1 MRRRQREKEN
11 CLTVLCVGFR
21 YAAERMLQR
30 GAQSDQQ
37 QEEHAIYR
45 EAANSMDSVL
55 HGEGG
60 RRSGRSDGM
69 AKMLHRNRN
78 AHMNQFL
85 SGAAKRGL
93 VEQRKASQAVQ
104 DQYYSY
110 QYN

>member
-1 MRRRQREKEN
+1 
-11 CLTVLCVGFR
+11 
-21 YAAERMLQR
+21 MLQR

-37 QEEHAIYR
+37 QEEHAIFR
-45 EAANSMDSVL
+45 ETANSMDSVL
-55 HGEGG
+55 HSEGG
-60 RRSGRSDGM
+60 QRGGRISGGRTSDGM

-85 SGAAKRGL
+85 SGAAKKGL
-93 VEQRKASQAVQ
+93 VDQRKASKAVQ